1 MKFNKWTLGLAAVG
15 VVSLA
20 SAARADETNL
30 VTTALSSTTISGYV
44 DTSASFA
51 PNGGG
56 GTPNYYYGSPVN
68 SINLNVVDIALDK
81 PLDESPWAAG
91 YHAELWFG
99 PNAAALGTATT
110 FNTVY
115 NYNGQPI
122 GTANSNSQ
130 AAIRQAYVTLLTPV
144 GNGITWKLGI
154 WDTIVGYE
162 STTTGNNP
170 NYTHSYGYNME
181 PTTHTGL
188 LGAYK
193 INDIASVQAGVA
205 DTSYQ
210 GAGVYT
216 ASSPNAGQPNNGL
229 YHPTWLGGVTLT
241 APDSFGWAKG
251 ATLSVDAIITG
262 GNTTSNFGGNGSAGQ
277 TYYAGVSLP
286 TPIAALKFGA
296 AFDYLNAADASE
308 HAWDIGVY
316 STYQFNDKLS
326 LNLRA
331 EYYNGAPLNTGEYQQ
346 GGGFGTGFGGQENA
360 QEVTATVQYALW
372 ANVLTRLEFR
382 VDNVNHGNGYSNVNG
397 GGYREQAFLLAAQ
410 AVYTF

>member
-20 SAARADETNL
+20 SAARADETNM
-30 VTTALSSTTISGYV
+30 VMTALSTTTISGYV

-56 GTPNYYYGSPVN
+56 GLPNYYYGTPVN

-91 YHAELWFG
+91 YHAEMWFG
-99 PNAAALGTATT
+99 PNAAALGTSTT
-110 FNTVY
+110 ELS
-115 NYNGQPI
+115 NGQ
-122 GTANSNSQ
+122 TASNE
-130 AAIRQAYVTLLTPV
+130 AAIRQAYITMMTPV

-193 INDIASVQAGVA
+193 INDIASVQAGIA
-205 DTSYQ
+205 DTSYEGS
-210 GAGVYT
+210 GAYT
-216 ASSPNAGQPNNGL
+216 AGSSSGL
-229 YHPTWLGGVTLT
+229 YRPTWLGGVTLT

-251 ATLSVDAIITG
+251 ATFSADVIITG
-262 GNTTSNFGGNGSAGQ
+262 GNTDGQSNLNGNGGSAGQ
-277 TYYAGVSLP
+277 TYYGGVSLP

-296 AFDYLNAADASE
+296 CFDYLNAADYSN
-308 HAWDIGVY
+308 HAWDIGLY
-316 STYQFNDKLS
+316 STYQFNDKMS

-331 EYYNGAPLNTGEYQQ
+331 EYYNGASLATGEY
-346 GGGFGTGFGGQENA
+346 GTGTPPYGVADLGQQEA
-360 QEVTATVQYALW
+360 QEITATLQYALW
-372 ANVLTRLEFR
+372 ANVLTRIEFR
-382 VDNVNHGNGYSNVNG
+382 VDNVNHGNGYANSTGDSGVGG